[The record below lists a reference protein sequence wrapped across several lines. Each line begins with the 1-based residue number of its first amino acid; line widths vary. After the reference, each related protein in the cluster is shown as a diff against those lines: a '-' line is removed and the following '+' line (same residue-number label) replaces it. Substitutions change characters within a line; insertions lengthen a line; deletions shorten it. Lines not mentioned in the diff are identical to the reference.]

1 MSRPRVIVFARAPE
15 RGQVKTRLAAT
26 LGDDAALA
34 LYTRLGARVIAS
46 LAHHIARRFD
56 VVVAFTP
63 AHREADVRAWAPDA
77 DAYVPQCEGDLT
89 AKLSHAT
96 REAFE
101 GGAAAVVLVGTDCL
115 AVDGA
120 RVDLALD
127 ALDGCDA
134 ALGAA
139 HDGGY
144 YLLAMARKLSL
155 FEGVPWS
162 TDAVAEAT
170 RARLRAARATWA
182 ELPVERDLDTADD
195 LAALHP
201 LFVRAGVV

>member
-15 RGQVKTRLAAT
+15 RGKVKTRLAAT

-46 LAHHIARRFD
+46 LIHHSARHFD

-63 AHREADVRAWAPDA
+63 AHREADVRAWAPGA

-96 REAFE
+96 RAAFE
-101 GGAAAVVLVGTDCL
+101 AGASSVVLVGTDCL
-115 AVDGA
+115 ALDGA

-127 ALDGCDA
+127 ALDRCDA

-144 YLLAMARKLSL
+144 YLLAVSREMPL

-162 TDAVAEAT
+162 TEAVAEVT
-170 RARLRAARATWA
+170 RDRLRAAGATWA
-182 ELPVERDLDTADD
+182 ELPVERDVDTADD
-195 LAALHP
+195 LAALRP
-201 LFVRAGVV
+201 MFERAGVV